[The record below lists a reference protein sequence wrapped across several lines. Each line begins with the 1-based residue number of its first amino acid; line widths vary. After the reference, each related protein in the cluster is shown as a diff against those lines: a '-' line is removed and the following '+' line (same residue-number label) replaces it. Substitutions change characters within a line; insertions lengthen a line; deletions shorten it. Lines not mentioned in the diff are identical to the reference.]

1 MLVRRPPPRA
11 LTASLLR
18 RAQRGYTAADVEVAR
33 KAIAARRPQPEAT
46 DSTRVL
52 YSPRV
57 RRTFADIVTGR
68 WRGHPIDLNHSH
80 EDWARRESSDRHI
93 RHVLTTFRSAT
104 FRRLLYP
111 DLAVTTSISA
121 SVVLHNLLVAWEH
134 EHTMTV
140 ESIERHGF
148 DLLLHHEMIT
158 LPVEPFTMLSVAL
171 GLVLSVRTNRA
182 YERFIEARV
191 LLGSMTNVCRDLASR
206 FMAREGGDAE
216 AEQARRHAVCL
227 VAAFAHTMKFH
238 LTVDGL
244 AFNDTWQRSGSSE
257 TLSKEALASEYRA
270 ALEQEILV
278 IHELGKLSRSSALG
292 LEPVAAAQ
300 IDDRLMRL
308 SDILGGCERLM
319 RTPMYSGSTTH
330 TSRFLYVWCASLPLV
345 MYPVVGPWGTVPV
358 CAMMTTSASGRRCRS
373 TCCRCGCTST
383 RSRRVVTRYATTARA
398 SSRELRSW
406 PLVMHVQSG
415 AAAWRPH
422 KRTCRQPREGS
433 RGVPY
438 RERTVISVE

>member
-18 RAQRGYTAADVEVAR
+18 RAQRGYTASDVEVAR

-57 RRTFADIVTGR
+57 QRTFADLVTGR

-191 LLGSMTNVCRDLASR
+191 LLGSMTNVLPSAPRLTAVNLPRTLHEPSRRSAATSPLASWR
-206 FMAREGGDAE
+206 A
-216 AEQARRHAVCL
+216 
-227 VAAFAHTMKFH
+227 
-238 LTVDGL
+238 
-244 AFNDTWQRSGSSE
+244 
-257 TLSKEALASEYRA
+257 RA
-270 ALEQEILV
+270 A
-278 IHELGKLSRSSALG
+278 
-292 LEPVAAAQ
+292 
-300 IDDRLMRL
+300 
-308 SDILGGCERLM
+308 
-319 RTPMYSGSTTH
+319 T
-330 TSRFLYVWCASLPLV
+330 
-345 MYPVVGPWGTVPV
+345 
-358 CAMMTTSASGRRCRS
+358 RR
-373 TCCRCGCTST
+373 
-383 RSRRVVTRYATTARA
+383 RSRRGGTLSAW
-398 SSRELRSW
+398 SLRS
-406 PLVMHVQSG
+406 
-415 AAAWRPH
+415 
-422 KRTCRQPREGS
+422 RTR
-433 RGVPY
+433 
-438 RERTVISVE
+438 

>member
-1 MLVRRPPPRA
+1 MLVRRPTPRA

-33 KAIAARRPQPEAT
+33 KAIAARRPQPDGT

-52 YSPRV
+52 YAPRV
-57 RRTFADIVTGR
+57 RRTFADIITGR

-191 LLGSMTNVCRDLASR
+191 LLGSMTNVLP
-206 FMAREGGDAE
+206 
-216 AEQARRHAVCL
+216 
-227 VAAFAHTMKFH
+227 
-238 LTVDGL
+238 
-244 AFNDTWQRSGSSE
+244 
-257 TLSKEALASEYRA
+257 
-270 ALEQEILV
+270 
-278 IHELGKLSRSSALG
+278 SA
-292 LEPVAAAQ
+292 P
-300 IDDRLMRL
+300 RL
-308 SDILGGCERLM
+308 SAVNLPNLRE
-319 RTPMYSGSTTH
+319 PSH
-330 TSRFLYVWCASLPLV
+330 T
-345 MYPVVGPWGTVPV
+345 
-358 CAMMTTSASGRRCRS
+358 
-373 TCCRCGCTST
+373 
-383 RSRRVVTRYATTARA
+383 
-398 SSRELRSW
+398 
-406 PLVMHVQSG
+406 
-415 AAAWRPH
+415 
-422 KRTCRQPREGS
+422 
-433 RGVPY
+433 
-438 RERTVISVE
+438 

>member
-140 ESIERHGF
+140 ESIERQ
-148 DLLLHHEMIT
+148 
-158 LPVEPFTMLSVAL
+158 P
-171 GLVLSVRTNRA
+171 
-182 YERFIEARV
+182 
-191 LLGSMTNVCRDLASR
+191 
-206 FMAREGGDAE
+206 
-216 AEQARRHAVCL
+216 
-227 VAAFAHTMKFH
+227 
-238 LTVDGL
+238 
-244 AFNDTWQRSGSSE
+244 
-257 TLSKEALASEYRA
+257 
-270 ALEQEILV
+270 
-278 IHELGKLSRSSALG
+278 
-292 LEPVAAAQ
+292 
-300 IDDRLMRL
+300 
-308 SDILGGCERLM
+308 
-319 RTPMYSGSTTH
+319 
-330 TSRFLYVWCASLPLV
+330 
-345 MYPVVGPWGTVPV
+345 
-358 CAMMTTSASGRRCRS
+358 
-373 TCCRCGCTST
+373 RCGHARSPPPFQQST
-383 RSRRVVTRYATTARA
+383 REDS
-398 SSRELRSW
+398 
-406 PLVMHVQSG
+406 
-415 AAAWRPH
+415 
-422 KRTCRQPREGS
+422 CRG
-433 RGVPY
+433 
-438 RERTVISVE
+438 

>member
-227 VAAFAHTMKFH
+227 VAAFAHTM
-238 LTVDGL
+238 
-244 AFNDTWQRSGSSE
+244 NRGSSGGGGGLF
-257 TLSKEALASEYRA
+257 TIPLAASRPRLQRHVAAALASEYKA

-398 SSRELRSW
+398 SSRECVRF
-406 PLVMHVQSG
+406 
-415 AAAWRPH
+415 
-422 KRTCRQPREGS
+422 GS
-433 RGVPY
+433 PAF
-438 RERTVISVE
+438 

>member
-158 LPVEPFTMLSVAL
+158 LPVQLLTQKHNPGPKTHTHRQPRISNDSQKSAPGPGNSPFTVLSVA
-171 GLVLSVRTNRA
+171 
-182 YERFIEARV
+182 
-191 LLGSMTNVCRDLASR
+191 
-206 FMAREGGDAE
+206 
-216 AEQARRHAVCL
+216 
-227 VAAFAHTMKFH
+227 
-238 LTVDGL
+238 
-244 AFNDTWQRSGSSE
+244 
-257 TLSKEALASEYRA
+257 
-270 ALEQEILV
+270 
-278 IHELGKLSRSSALG
+278 
-292 LEPVAAAQ
+292 P
-300 IDDRLMRL
+300 
-308 SDILGGCERLM
+308 
-319 RTPMYSGSTTH
+319 
-330 TSRFLYVWCASLPLV
+330 
-345 MYPVVGPWGTVPV
+345 
-358 CAMMTTSASGRRCRS
+358 
-373 TCCRCGCTST
+373 
-383 RSRRVVTRYATTARA
+383 TTA
-398 SSRELRSW
+398 
-406 PLVMHVQSG
+406 
-415 AAAWRPH
+415 
-422 KRTCRQPREGS
+422 
-433 RGVPY
+433 
-438 RERTVISVE
+438 

>member
-134 EHTMTV
+134 DHTMTV
-140 ESIERHGF
+140 ESILNDYRRRWQLRSLDERR
-148 DLLLHHEMIT
+148 
-158 LPVEPFTMLSVAL
+158 S
-171 GLVLSVRTNRA
+171 S
-182 YERFIEARV
+182 
-191 LLGSMTNVCRDLASR
+191 
-206 FMAREGGDAE
+206 
-216 AEQARRHAVCL
+216 
-227 VAAFAHTMKFH
+227 
-238 LTVDGL
+238 LTVRG
-244 AFNDTWQRSGSSE
+244 
-257 TLSKEALASEYRA
+257 
-270 ALEQEILV
+270 
-278 IHELGKLSRSSALG
+278 
-292 LEPVAAAQ
+292 
-300 IDDRLMRL
+300 RL
-308 SDILGGCERLM
+308 
-319 RTPMYSGSTTH
+319 
-330 TSRFLYVWCASLPLV
+330 
-345 MYPVVGPWGTVPV
+345 V
-358 CAMMTTSASGRRCRS
+358 CAGLRRNARS
-373 TCCRCGCTST
+373 C
-383 RSRRVVTRYATTARA
+383 V
-398 SSRELRSW
+398 
-406 PLVMHVQSG
+406 
-415 AAAWRPH
+415 
-422 KRTCRQPREGS
+422 
-433 RGVPY
+433 
-438 RERTVISVE
+438 